1 MLKAEV
7 IAKKPSQPTG
17 DLKAKVDLLD
27 LEPIAFKLVY
37 PEDGQGWT
45 PEKAYRLIELYRCFL
60 VLNEI
65 YPNISIVPSKEID
78 KVWHAHILDT
88 AKYRED
94 CQRVFGRFVDH
105 FPYFGMRGEEDAKN
119 LQTTYQ
125 ATRALFIEHFGVDPS
140 ISNVQVADCGS
151 AGCGSCDS
159 ATYSSPQAADCG
171 SGSCSPSCD
180 AGECG
185 GCADGPSCDAG
196 ACTQSGFD
204 RSRPSLAI
212 SLQAI

>member
-1 MLKAEV
+1 MLQTKIASEAQGQQLVFLKAR
-7 IAKKPSQPTG
+7 
-17 DLKAKVDLLD
+17 VDTID

-45 PEKAYRLIELYRCFL
+45 PEKTYKLIELYRSFL

-65 YPNISIVPSKEID
+65 YPNISIVPTKEID

-94 CQRVFGRFVDH
+94 CESVFGRFIDH

-119 LQTTYQ
+119 LQASYQ
-125 ATRALFIEHFGVDPS
+125 SSRALFIEHFGIDPS
-140 ISNVQVADCGS
+140 SPNVL
-151 AGCGSCDS
+151 
-159 ATYSSPQAADCG
+159 AADCG

-180 AGECG
+180 AGQCG
-185 GCADGPSCDAG
+185 GCADGPSCDSG
-196 ACTQSGFD
+196 ACDQFGFD
-204 RSRPSLAI
+204 RSRPSLALT
-212 SLQAI
+212 LQTI

>member
-1 MLKAEV
+1 MLKVEV
-7 IAKKPSQPTG
+7 IPKKTIETTG
-17 DLKAKVDLLD
+17 SLKAKVDMLD

-105 FPYFGMRGEEDAKN
+105 FPYFGLRGEEDAKN

-125 ATRALFIEHFGVDPS
+125 ASRALFIEHFGADPS
-140 ISNVQVADCGS
+140 ISIV
-151 AGCGSCDS
+151 
-159 ATYSSPQAADCG
+159 QAADCG

-212 SLQAI
+212 SLQAT

>member
-1 MLKAEV
+1 MLQAEV
-7 IAKKPSQPTG
+7 IAKKSSQDTVS
-17 DLKAKVDLLD
+17 LKAKVDLLD

-60 VLNEI
+60 VLNDI
-65 YPNISIVPSKEID
+65 YPNISIVPTKEID

-94 CQRVFGRFVDH
+94 CQRVFGRFVEH

-119 LQTTYQ
+119 LEKTYQ
-125 ATRALFIEHFGVDPS
+125 TSRAFFIEHFGIDPS
-140 ISNVQVADCGS
+140 SSNVK
-151 AGCGSCDS
+151 
-159 ATYSSPQAADCG
+159 AADCG

-180 AGECG
+180 AGQCG
-185 GCADGPSCDAG
+185 GCADAPSCDAG
-196 ACTQSGFD
+196 ACNQFGFD
-204 RSRPSLAI
+204 RSRPSLAL
-212 SLQAI
+212 SLQAT